1 MGMTIRASKDRR
13 VAAHGLAVIVLG
25 VAALLLAVAPAWA
38 APTWLAP
45 VKLSAAGIDAEQP
58 DVAVDAQGDA
68 LSVWVRGDV
77 VEASSGSAAGPWQAP
92 VTISGNTEKP
102 SVPQVALDSHGDAV
116 ATWLSLDAGHE
127 YHIQV
132 ATRSGVNGTWKAS
145 ELKNVGMS
153 AIEPGGPDVAID
165 PQGDAVV
172 VWPRE
177 ETFIEA
183 SSRPA
188 GGVFETPEELS
199 KTAAAQHAAKVAID
213 SAGRATAVWEESD
226 GKTVIDVASKS
237 LGGTW
242 EPGKPLSNGAENAN
256 EPRVAVNARGDAVAL
271 WEQPNGGNEV
281 LEAATNPASS
291 GKWGNPAAVTNGAI
305 VIEPAGQELA
315 IDAQGDAVVVWSWLV
330 GKRDV
335 VEATEG
341 NAASSIW
348 KASVALSPLGATEE
362 EMPQVAV
369 NAQGNAVVVWERS
382 TGANVIIEAASGLAA
397 SGSWQPPVP
406 LSAAGE
412 NAAGPQVALYPP
424 GDAAA
429 VWQRSDGKNSIAEAA
444 AYDVGPLQNSLSIPG
459 AGTVGQALSFSV
471 SPLSS
476 LVALGATS
484 WAFGDGASQVGTA
497 VAHTYAAAGSYPVT
511 VKTADALGVS
521 TSASA
526 NVVIGAAAKPAF
538 GAGLTP
544 RITGAHLSHSR
555 FRVSKQATA
564 ISAKVKSKLPQGTS
578 FEFTLS
584 EAARVQIAFTRSA
597 AGLRSDGRCV
607 APSTKLRHQHAK
619 HCSRTLTIGTLSRAK
634 EQPGNDSL
642 AFSGRIG
649 TKALAAG
656 SYRAILTANTSGL
669 SSSPVTLSLTIVH

>member
-1 MGMTIRASKDRR
+1 MRTQASKDRR
-13 VAAHGLAVIVLG
+13 VAAHGLAVIILG
-25 VAALLLAVAPAWA
+25 LFASLLAVAPAWA

-45 VKLSAAGIDAEQP
+45 VKLSATGQDAGQP
-58 DVAVDAQGDA
+58 DVAVDAQGDT
-68 LSVWVRGDV
+68 LSVWVRADV

-92 VTISGNTEKP
+92 VTISNNTETP

-116 ATWLSLDAGHE
+116 ATWLSFNGTE
-127 YHIQV
+127 YNIQV
-132 ATRSGVNGTWKAS
+132 ATRSGVNGTWTPPK

-153 AIEPGGPDVAID
+153 AMEPGGPDVAID
-165 PQGDAVV
+165 AQGDAVV
-172 VWPRE
+172 IWPRE
-177 ETFIEA
+177 EKYVEA
-183 SSRPA
+183 SARSA
-188 GGVFETPEELS
+188 GGSFQPPEELS
-199 KTAAAQHAAKVAID
+199 NTAAAQHAAKVAID
-213 SAGRATAVWEESD
+213 SAGRATAVWEEF
-226 GKTVIDVASKS
+226 GVKTVIDAASKA
-237 LGGTW
+237 LGSKW
-242 EPGKPLSNGAENAN
+242 EPGQTLSDGAENAN

-271 WEQPNGGNEV
+271 WEQPSGGNEV
-281 LEAATNPASS
+281 LEAATNPAST
-291 GKWGNPAAVTNGAI
+291 GKWGTPVAVTNGA
-305 VIEPAGQELA
+305 VVVEPAGQELA

-369 NAQGNAVVVWERS
+369 NPQGNAVVVWERS

-406 LSAAGE
+406 LSATGE

-429 VWQRSDGKNSIAEAA
+429 VWQRSDGKNPIAEAA

-484 WAFGDGASQVGTA
+484 WAFGDGASQLGTA
-497 VAHTYAAAGSYPVT
+497 VTHTFAAAGSYTVT

-526 NVVIGAAAKPAF
+526 NVVIGAVAKPAL
-538 GAGLTP
+538 GAGLAP

-564 ISAKVKSKLPQGTS
+564 ISAKVKSKVPQGTS
-578 FEFTLS
+578 FDFTLS
-584 EAARVQIAFTRSA
+584 EAARLQIAFTRSA
-597 AGLRSDGRCV
+597 AGLRSGRRCV

-619 HCSRTLTIGTLSRAK
+619 HCTRTLTIGTLSRAK

-649 TKALAAG
+649 TKALAPG
-656 SYRAILTANTSGL
+656 SYRAILTASMSGL
-669 SSSPVTLSLTIVH
+669 SSAPVTLSLTVVH